1 MTTPMTTEEY
11 KEWCVVHGEWPP
23 AQEVLARLPAEN
35 KTLRVEVERLRAEND
50 KLRAV
55 LKEITETASDVLERL
70 GAENANLRDDNA
82 SLRAELRRILELR
95 KLTPEYLNCIRRA
108 LEATQ

>member
-11 KEWCVVHGEWPP
+11 KAWCVVHGEWPP

-82 SLRAELRRILELR
+82 SLRADVMM
-95 KLTPEYLNCIRRA
+95 LTWNKFKGDL
-108 LEATQ
+108 

>member
-1 MTTPMTTEEY
+1 MSDTDY
-11 KEWCVVHGEWPP
+11 H
-23 AQEVLARLPAEN
+23 
-35 KTLRVEVERLRAEND
+35 ERERYLRADND
-50 KLRAV
+50 KLRAENAKLRTV

-95 KLTPEYLNCIRRA
+95 KLSPEYLDCIRRA
-108 LEATQ
+108 FEATQ